1 MPRIL
6 ITTEPIEKPDAGVM
20 LNEQIATSDLAS
32 DHFATQ
38 LIERIG
44 WALADAE
51 ATEDHVLG
59 ARTLARPQALAEA
72 IPLARV

>member
-6 ITTEPIEKPDAGVM
+6 ITTEPIEKPDSGVM

-51 ATEDHVLG
+51 ATEDHSLG
-59 ARTLARPQALAEA
+59 TRTLARGRALAEA
-72 IPLARV
+72 IP